1 MLAIDPAACTELA
14 ESLDP
19 RIQKVSF
26 RNVAGPSPWSP
37 PPPEPASLS
46 NGNRTAKLVEVVVFV
61 DGRTETAGV
70 LEFAS
75 VLAQEH
81 GAHLT
86 GVFTQPEPTV
96 TRPEMFAHGGGIR
109 DVIETHRAQL
119 ERIEAG
125 GTATWWLSLAR
136 GLRASRPLLSAS

>member
-96 TRPEMFAHGGGIR
+96 TPVPPVH
-109 DVIETHRAQL
+109 VIVWFEVRSNSGWAVLTIAQGMSGRA
-119 ERIEAG
+119 
-125 GTATWWLSLAR
+125 
-136 GLRASRPLLSAS
+136 PK